1 MLHKNVAKNNKSI
14 EDVNNDLMKL
24 KSILS
29 MTISNN
35 HMQDKAYNE
44 YKEFIKEIK
53 EMIEL

>member
-1 MLHKNVAKNNKSI
+1 M
-14 EDVNNDLMKL
+14 NNDLIKL
-24 KSILS
+24 KNILS

-35 HMQDKAYNE
+35 QMQDKAYNE